1 MGLQLLE
8 NGWDSLGGLFRKCL
22 KWFGTKRT
30 RQCEDD
36 LSFAGLALFWAE
48 MECFVYLG
56 V

>member
-1 MGLQLLE
+1 MELQWLDRDL
-8 NGWDSLGGLFRKCL
+8 GSLDKMYTMCL

-30 RQCEDD
+30 RQCEEGF
-36 LSFAGLALFWAE
+36 SSAGLALFWAK